1 MPSKDPQ
8 TRTTVARIAAYSR
21 AGRTPPPE
29 VLQDQRELELRR
41 VESSI
46 RRLVST
52 APELSPE
59 QRSRLALLLR
69 GPSDS
74 GGVVA

>member
-1 MPSKDPQ
+1 VPSKDPQ

-52 APELSPE
+52 AAELSPE

-69 GPSDS
+69 GPSDP
-74 GGVVA
+74 GGAAG